1 MFNKK
6 KKRIEELEVELMASR
21 RQANT
26 YFNWFADRDRRKN
39 ELVDDVKDL
48 ETELDLLNEK
58 YKALEEKLKNVE
70 LELEQTKK
78 SCDHWYNQFE
88 HVSGEC
94 NAYAAIAN
102 KFMAVHED
110 GDVDDTCIIHNGKV
124 YTIIGV
130 KHIVDNLGD
139 TLDVR
144 AELIDP
150 EKAEKKIGFKPEE
163 KGPVIKEDEE

>member
-6 KKRIEELEVELMASR
+6 AKKIAE
-21 RQANT
+21 
-26 YFNWFADRDRRKN
+26 
-39 ELVDDVKDL
+39 
-48 ETELDLLNEK
+48 
-58 YKALEEKLKNVE
+58 LEEKLKNVE

-78 SCDHWYNQFE
+78 SSDCWYNQFE
-88 HVSGEC
+88 HVTCES

-110 GDVDDTCIIHNGKV
+110 GDVDDTHIIHNGKV
-124 YTIIGV
+124 YTIIGI
-130 KHIVDNLGD
+130 KRIVDNLGD

-150 EKAEKKIGFKPEE
+150 KKKRKRLVSNPKKRACN
-163 KGPVIKEDEE
+163 KGG